1 MPCLPTPSSMSGRSC
16 RALNRPGDDCRVVIE
31 GTDEWVFAQELQRL
45 LLLGSSS
52 DQLPQRAEPIA
63 LV

>member
-1 MPCLPTPSSMSGRSC
+1 MPPNTFVHVWTILS
-16 RALNRPGDDCRVVIE
+16 ALNRPGDDCRVVIE